1 MRRVHPSRPP
11 RLAREGSERERGKE
25 GKRERERGKK
35 KRAFQ
40 FGHKRPLTNVVFFF
54 LLKGEKAPPFRWI
67 SDLPAMT
74 TVPESPSL
82 LLRFLDRATG
92 FRRKRPPPFRGSRR
106 FVSRGLLSFLPFL
119 LFLRVGTE
127 RDLARNSNPRERD
140 IYTRHTRETQASISR
155 VQKKKEAVRTFF
167 ILDLRFHVVDRVR
180 RLHLERDRLPGQRF
194 HENLHCFS
202 CCCCSLLSRARVLSN
217 E

>member
-1 MRRVHPSRPP
+1 MDLRSP
-11 RLAREGSERERGKE
+11 R
-25 GKRERERGKK
+25 
-35 KRAFQ
+35 
-40 FGHKRPLTNVVFFF
+40 
-54 LLKGEKAPPFRWI
+54 
-67 SDLPAMT
+67 DD
-74 TVPESPSL
+74 VPESPSL

-92 FRRKRPPPFRGSRR
+92 RRKRPPLPWISSFRFARSPLFSPLPSFPPRWNRTRSRSKFKSER
-106 FVSRGLLSFLPFL
+106 ERHLHE
-119 LFLRVGTE
+119 THE
-127 RDLARNSNPRERD
+127 RDTSFD
-140 IYTRHTRETQASISR
+140 FSR
-155 VQKKKEAVRTFF
+155 TKKKEAVRTFF

>member
-1 MRRVHPSRPP
+1 MLKSGTISSPAKQKWFIVVLRRLVNATPSATWTPSECYNRPTFC
-11 RLAREGSERERGKE
+11 RLLTAYRRKSNVADPAGYLRAYAKREREKLRQYATRKRRMKTGEGEESPSVASSSARERGKREGERERGKE
-25 GKRERERGKK
+25 RERERKK

-92 FRRKRPPPFRGSRR
+92 FRRKRPPPFRG
-106 FVSRGLLSFLPFL
+106 
-119 LFLRVGTE
+119 
-127 RDLARNSNPRERD
+127 
-140 IYTRHTRETQASISR
+140 
-155 VQKKKEAVRTFF
+155 
-167 ILDLRFHVVDRVR
+167 
-180 RLHLERDRLPGQRF
+180 
-194 HENLHCFS
+194 
-202 CCCCSLLSRARVLSN
+202 
-217 E
+217 

>member
-155 VQKKKEAVRTFF
+155 VQKKKKLCAPSLSWIFAFTLSIVSEDSTSSVIVFPVSVFTKICIVLVAAVV
-167 ILDLRFHVVDRVR
+167 L
-180 RLHLERDRLPGQRF
+180 
-194 HENLHCFS
+194 FS
-202 CCCCSLLSRARVLSN
+202 LARAF
-217 E
+217 

>member
-1 MRRVHPSRPP
+1 M
-11 RLAREGSERERGKE
+11 
-25 GKRERERGKK
+25 
-35 KRAFQ
+35 
-40 FGHKRPLTNVVFFF
+40 
-54 LLKGEKAPPFRWI
+54 WI
-67 SDLPAMT
+67 SDLM

-92 FRRKRPPPFRGSRR
+92 FRRKRSPPLPWMISSCRFARSPLFSPLPSFPPRWNRTRSRSKFKSER
-106 FVSRGLLSFLPFL
+106 ERHLHE
-119 LFLRVGTE
+119 THE
-127 RDLARNSNPRERD
+127 RDTSFD
-140 IYTRHTRETQASISR
+140 FSR
-155 VQKKKEAVRTFF
+155 TKKKEAVRTFF

>member
-92 FRRKRPPPFRGSRR
+92 FRRKRPPPSVDDLVVSFRAVSSLFSPSFFSSALEPNEISLEIQIRERETFTRDTRERHKLR
-106 FVSRGLLSFLPFL
+106 FLAYKKKKKLCAPSLSWIFAFTLSIVSEDSTSSVIVFPVSVFTKICIVLVAAVV
-119 LFLRVGTE
+119 LFS
-127 RDLARNSNPRERD
+127 LAR
-140 IYTRHTRETQASISR
+140 A
-155 VQKKKEAVRTFF
+155 F
-167 ILDLRFHVVDRVR
+167 
-180 RLHLERDRLPGQRF
+180 
-194 HENLHCFS
+194 
-202 CCCCSLLSRARVLSN
+202 
-217 E
+217 

>member
-1 MRRVHPSRPP
+1 
-11 RLAREGSERERGKE
+11 
-25 GKRERERGKK
+25 
-35 KRAFQ
+35 
-40 FGHKRPLTNVVFFF
+40 
-54 LLKGEKAPPFRWI
+54 
-67 SDLPAMT
+67 MT

-194 HENLHCFS
+194 HENLHCV
-202 CCCCSLLSRARVLSN
+202 LLLSVVLFSRARVKSN